1 MSGIHILARGAA
13 TTLCAFAAFGPLV
26 GVAAAQEDTDIPP
39 DSTTTSTVAEEP
51 APPAPPPTVPQ
62 QPPPTVPQQPPPTAP
77 PTTNPPTTNPPTT
90 NPPPGPTP
98 TNPPPGP
105 TTPPPPPGTTPT
117 TARPVTRAP
126 VIVFPTK
133 DDGAVSSS
141 TSAPGALATSEPKS
155 AVKTVAGG
163 DATTTTEQA
172 RVASR
177 TQERGTN
184 TGDLAASASSFQDSS
199 SSLLP
204 SSTLGAVLLVA
215 LVGFLA
221 AGGYCTWLLVF
232 ARR

>member
-1 MSGIHILARGAA
+1 MSGTRILARGAA
-13 TTLCAFAAFGPLV
+13 ATLCAFAAFGPLV

-39 DSTTTSTVAEEP
+39 DSTTTTTVAEEP
-51 APPAPPPTVPQ
+51 PVTPPPTIPE
-62 QPPPTVPQQPPPTAP
+62 QPPPTQPEQPPPTAP
-77 PTTNPPTTNPPTT
+77 PTTNPPPTNPPTT
-90 NPPPGPTP
+90 NPPPGPGP

-141 TSAPGALATSEPKS
+141 TSAPGAVATSEPKS
-155 AVKTVAGG
+155 AVKTVTG
-163 DATTTTEQA
+163 DETTTTTEQA
-172 RVASR
+172 RVAGR
-177 TQERGTN
+177 TQERGSN
-184 TGDLAASASSFQDSS
+184 TGDLAASSFQDSS